1 MLAARACLPH
11 SDKGGPTVRVE
22 TLEDALAA
30 YFDSAGECA
39 DIPSGDSGYD
49 EERGGWMLENING
62 ALALVRN
69 NGTIIFP
76 VYDEHSGEWVIPY

>member
-1 MLAARACLPH
+1 M
-11 SDKGGPTVRVE
+11 RVE